1 MRRFLS
7 DLTVPLIVLAGTLL
21 FFLNVQEAP
30 SVSRR
35 VPYGVMIFILAMA
48 GLVIAGATIEA
59 FARAAAGDAD
69 AKESAQPG
77 SSMGLQL
84 RRVALIGLA
93 LAYVAMFGSLGF
105 TLSNF
110 LFLCA
115 ALPLAGFTE
124 GRPWPAM
131 ALRVLAL
138 AAVSA
143 AFFHLLARIMAFN
156 VPAGP
161 FGF

>member
-7 DLTVPLIVLAGTLL
+7 DLTVPLIVLAGALL

-59 FARAAAGDAD
+59 FARAAGDAD

-77 SSMGLQL
+77 SSMGIQL

-93 LAYVAMFGSLGF
+93 FAYVAMFGSLGF

-131 ALRVLAL
+131 AFRVLAL
-138 AAVSA
+138 ATVSA

-156 VPAGP
+156 VPVGP